1 LSVGEG
7 MPVVARRR
15 ERAIGTIMKAEMA
28 ETGKER

>member
-1 LSVGEG
+1 MSLGEG

-15 ERAIGTIMKAEMA
+15 ERAIGTMKAEMA